1 MEKAEDLQLLNIR
14 SKKDDGSVEVA
25 TEQVKM
31 EETTIR
37 DDINTLSNGNV
48 DSMNDGKIT
57 KNENNVS
64 FNLETEINELNPFAQ
79 EYHTNSY
86 DENIVMTPDQ
96 SEDMNQ
102 SIENVMIEGHET
114 TVALKEPDPKKKVF
128 QTDPH
133 IESLLAEV
141 HSFKG
146 FNHCPHSGCDYK
158 AKRKELIRNH
168 LSSTHGGPKFH
179 CQYESCDRIYSNS
192 GNLRSHTKSYHNCDK
207 CTEQYEFNKDLRK
220 HKKQHH
226 PNPYIKY

>member
-1 MEKAEDLQLLNIR
+1 
-14 SKKDDGSVEVA
+14 
-25 TEQVKM
+25 
-31 EETTIR
+31 
-37 DDINTLSNGNV
+37 
-48 DSMNDGKIT
+48 MNDGKIT

-64 FNLETEINELNPFAQ
+64 FNLEAEINELNPFAQ

-141 HSFKG
+141 HSFNG

-207 CTEQYEFNKDLRK
+207 CTEQYEFNKDLRN

-226 PNPYIKY
+226 PNPYMKY